1 MLYSLWV
8 THHNY
13 GQHASLDY
21 GCCDLIV
28 GYEKVSFSRNF
39 SANAAV
45 VFIFIFTFKA
55 RFTRLSKV
63 VVASVPFFFSLFF
76 CIGTGLLIE
85 RDLMQSFVIFRDF
98 LSFHVTTPMHLS
110 TRSKSEIQYIRW
122 QDKWNVNTDLMVT
135 YLQPCITQCPYKVS
149 YHY

>member
-63 VVASVPFFFSLFF
+63 VVASVPFFFSFF
-76 CIGTGLLIE
+76 LYRNWLVNRARFDAKFCDIPWF
-85 RDLMQSFVIFRDF
+85 FVVSRHHSYAFMYKIQVWNTIHPMTRQMKREYGPHGYIF
-98 LSFHVTTPMHLS
+98 TTL
-110 TRSKSEIQYIRW
+110 Y
-122 QDKWNVNTDLMVT
+122 NT
-135 YLQPCITQCPYKVS
+135 VS
-149 YHY
+149 I